1 MGVNHPGLIPRPI
14 LWLCLVKF
22 SPNELIGSLRLAL
35 EPLEVLKMIHD
46 VACLN
51 LLLKNVS
58 LVKEKNKGCMV
69 QPGVKLDLSEQLNR
83 LFKSVESLAIFSLQ
97 VRVVF
102 IDSREEDYTCHTL
115 REKVNPVFSLC
126 SLAPDVRYFKIAI
139 AHNKLVL
146 DDSNCALPDT
156 NDIISGGQVSINVD
170 TFKIIKETV

>member
-1 MGVNHPGLIPRPI
+1 MLQNFEDMSINICLSGFTCGCRVMGVNHPGLIPRPI

-115 REKVNPVFSLC
+115 LKYKKVFLHARV
-126 SLAPDVRYFKIAI
+126 
-139 AHNKLVL
+139 
-146 DDSNCALPDT
+146 
-156 NDIISGGQVSINVD
+156 
-170 TFKIIKETV
+170 